1 MSDNSSVDSDMSNT
15 EQELVFMLNTFMKG
29 RKPQHP
35 VKQIPHTVIIEEDVT
50 NNSSSALSTSFS
62 TLAIDNQAKD
72 IPNEIKVRSKR
83 AVEEHIRLLSSD
95 MIRYLR
101 KHEFKVRGTTGKVYT
116 VIIGNRL
123 ECTCR
128 DYQIRKCHCKHIL
141 YILLKELKIRD
152 LSMEIFKTLYP
163 SDEIL
168 KEVFQK
174 YHTLP

>member
-72 IPNEIKVRSKR
+72 IPNVSCTLHSL
-83 AVEEHIRLLSSD
+83 VC
-95 MIRYLR
+95 
-101 KHEFKVRGTTGKVYT
+101 VT
-116 VIIGNRL
+116 V
-123 ECTCR
+123 
-128 DYQIRKCHCKHIL
+128 
-141 YILLKELKIRD
+141 
-152 LSMEIFKTLYP
+152 
-163 SDEIL
+163 
-168 KEVFQK
+168 
-174 YHTLP
+174 

>member
-1 MSDNSSVDSDMSNT
+1 MSDDNSSVDSDMSNT
-15 EQELVFMLNTFMKG
+15 EQELVFMLSTFMKG

-35 VKQIPHTVIIEEDVT
+35 VKQIQNTLMIEDDNT
-50 NNSSSALSTSFS
+50 IHSSSALSTSFS
-62 TLAIDNQAKD
+62 ALAIENKD
-72 IPNEIKVRSKR
+72 IPEDLKVRSKR
-83 AVEEHIRLLSSD
+83 ALEERIRLVSSD

-101 KHEFKVRGTTGKVYT
+101 KHEFKVRGTAGKVYT

-141 YILLKELKIRD
+141 YILLKELKVRD
-152 LSMEIFKTLYP
+152 LSKEVFTTLFP
-163 SDEIL
+163 SDEAL
-168 KEVFQK
+168 KEVFQA